1 MIRAL
6 IFDFDGLILETEE
19 PVFQSYQEIY
29 QEYGVELSLDY
40 WSHLLGAASGTHD
53 PLADLE
59 NQLGL
64 TLPRQEILQRQ
75 HQRETEMI
83 LVRPVMPGVRE
94 TLQRARQLGLKIGLA
109 SSSPCSWVI
118 GHLTRLGLVEY
129 FDCIKASD
137 DVERA
142 KPDPSLFLAVL
153 EELGISSKEAIVFED
168 SPNGILAAKR
178 AGLFCVVVPNVLTR
192 KMPIDHA
199 DLCLDSLKA
208 ITLDELLVRIQTLMS
223 N

>member
-29 QEYGVELSLDY
+29 QEYGVELTLDY
-40 WSHLLGAASGTHD
+40 WSHLLGVASGIHD

-59 NQLGL
+59 QQIGF

-75 HQRETEMI
+75 HQRQMEMI

-109 SSSPCSWVI
+109 SSSPCSWVVS
-118 GHLTRLGLVEY
+118 HLTRLGLVEY
-129 FDCIKASD
+129 FNCIKASD
-137 DVERA
+137 DVERT

-153 EELGISSKEAIVFED
+153 EELGISSEEAIVFED

-192 KMPIDHA
+192 RLPIDHA
-199 DLCLDSLKA
+199 DLRLDSLTA
-208 ITLDELLVRIQTLMS
+208 MTLDELLVRIQAQMS